1 MTPQEQ
7 ILVVPRQI
15 VEKAGMF
22 HGLVFDVKR
31 YLDAIFAPGVPRFM
45 PRPQAETDPSFK
57 QIIPYVIMSCGNK
70 YLSYVRGKRAGETR
84 LVAKRSIGIG
94 GHINPVDGDTP
105 LFGFLRK
112 NYDAAVQR
120 EVDEE
125 VNVETG
131 HTDSVIALL
140 NDDSNEVGQVHLG
153 IVHHWVLDEPKVSK
167 REQMIAQM
175 SFMTLDELLQVR
187 DTLETWSA
195 LCLEHLVAAV

>member
-1 MTPQEQ
+1 
-7 ILVVPRQI
+7 
-15 VEKAGMF
+15 
-22 HGLVFDVKR
+22 
-31 YLDAIFAPGVPRFM
+31 
-45 PRPQAETDPSFK
+45 
-57 QIIPYVIMSCGNK
+57 
-70 YLSYVRGKRAGETR
+70 
-84 LVAKRSIGIG
+84 
-94 GHINPVDGDTP
+94 
-105 LFGFLRK
+105 
-112 NYDAAVQR
+112 VQR